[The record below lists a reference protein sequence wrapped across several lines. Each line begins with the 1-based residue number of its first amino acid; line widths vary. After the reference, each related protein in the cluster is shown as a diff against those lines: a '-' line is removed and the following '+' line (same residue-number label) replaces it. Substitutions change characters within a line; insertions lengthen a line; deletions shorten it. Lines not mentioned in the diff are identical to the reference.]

1 MTAKSMSLIAR
12 RELQASI
19 RGKYRDASWANK
31 RKLLDGF
38 VAATGYERKYAIQL
52 LNSDEMPVLP
62 KNRPA
67 SQQYDEQVRQALI
80 SVWNA
85 ANQICSKR
93 LVPFLPQLVTAM
105 ERHGHLQVP
114 ADVRTRLLSISA
126 ATVDRLLKPEREI
139 VKQSISTTCRGNLL
153 KHQIQV
159 RTFADWDDVTPGFLE
174 ADLVAHCGGNTNGA
188 FLNTLVLVDIATGWL
203 ECMPL
208 LRKCASDVIDGLR
221 VADDLLPFSL
231 QGLDTDCGSEF
242 INYDLLD
249 YCEDKFITFTRAR
262 THRKNDQAH
271 VEEKNGSVV
280 RRLVGYDRFEGQEAW
295 KALAKLYCVLRK
307 YVNFFQPSLKL
318 LEKERQGAKV
328 SKKYDRAKTPFQR
341 ILLSEHIR
349 QAKKDSLT
357 AEYEKLDPV
366 DLMTQLETLQDEL
379 WKYSWNKNGCAKLDF
394 NVTNDNI
401 NDQNKTQTEKS
412 NNVGR
417 YYHTSKKVDLRKAP
431 RAWRT
436 RKDPFENVW
445 DEIRLRLE
453 LAPETTAR
461 EIIQWIMEKYPNQ
474 FSTGQTR
481 TLQRRIAQW
490 RQEQES
496 QEDKL
501 RALMINQISPP
512 PTYSITDKGI
522 QTNLNRK
529 EECVE
534 IT

>member
-1 MTAKSMSLIAR
+1 MIKSMSLAAR
-12 RELQASI
+12 KELQASI
-19 RGKYRDASWANK
+19 KQKYRNASWVD
-31 RKLLDGF
+31 RSKLLDGF

-52 LNSDEMPVLP
+52 LNSAEMPTLP
-62 KNRPA
+62 KKRPA
-67 SQQYDEQVRQALI
+67 SQKYDEQVRQALI
-80 SVWNA
+80 SVWDA

-105 ERHGHLQVP
+105 EYHGHLRLP
-114 ADVRTRLLSISA
+114 ADVRAHLLSISP
-126 ATVDRLLKPEREI
+126 ATVDRMLRPERERI
-139 VKQSISTTCRGNLL
+139 KKSVSTTRRGNLL

-159 RTFADWDDVTPGFLE
+159 RTFADWNDVTPGFLE

-188 FLNTLVLVDIATGWL
+188 FLNTLVLVDISTGWL

-221 VADDLLPFSL
+221 VADELLPFPL

-249 YCEDKFITFTRAR
+249 YCEDRFITFTRAR

-280 RRLVGYDRFEGQEAW
+280 RRLIGYDRFEGRKAW
-295 KALAKLYCVLRK
+295 EALAKLYCVLRK

-318 LEKERQGAKV
+318 VEKERQGAKV
-328 SKKYDRAKTPFQR
+328 SKKYESAKTPFQR
-341 ILLSEHIR
+341 ILLSEHIG
-349 QAKKDSLT
+349 QAKKDMLT
-357 AEYEKLDPV
+357 AEYETLDPV
-366 DLMTQLETLQDEL
+366 NILAQLKTLQDEL
-379 WKYSWNKNGCAKLDF
+379 WEFSWNKNGCEKSNF
-394 NVTNDNI
+394 VVTKDDI
-401 NDQNKTQTEKS
+401 NDQNKVQSEETD
-412 NNVGR
+412 NVNR
-417 YYHTSKKVDLRKAP
+417 YYHSSKKIDLRKAP
-431 RAWRT
+431 RTWRT

-453 LAPETTAR
+453 LMPETTAR
-461 EIIQWIMEKYPNQ
+461 EIIQWLMGKYPNQ
-474 FSTGQTR
+474 FSLGQTR

-501 RALMINQISPP
+501 RALMINQMPSPP
-512 PTYSITDKGI
+512 TNSITDTGI
-522 QTNLNRK
+522 Q
-529 EECVE
+529 
-534 IT
+534 II